1 MEWTEPHA
9 LLLCHE
15 ILHDEPYQSKKGS
28 TERGEAWTQIAK
40 RLSGSDEL
48 IFRVDQRG
56 VRESME
62 RLKTNYKAKMK
73 EEESA
78 SEITVEEISELY
90 ALICLIIKQERMAEE
105 ARQANVNWKKMLT
118 RQQRRCEMLRRSVM
132 EKQGKDQKR
141 KTTQTTKS
149 REGKWWRCCWVSKGE
164 STNGK
169 GASLGGKWNIKK
181 RNRNKRLQG
190 KI

>member
-1 MEWTEPHA
+1 MPASLSMKVNLPLLYIFFSMEWTEPHA

-15 ILHDEPYQSKKGS
+15 ILHDEPFQSKKGS
-28 TERGEAWTQIAK
+28 TERGEAWAQIAK
-40 RLSGSDEL
+40 RLSGSEL

-56 VRESME
+56 VRERME

-90 ALICLIIKQERMAEE
+90 ALISFIIKQERMAEE

-141 KTTQTTKS
+141 KTTQTKKS
-149 REGKWWRCCWVSKGE
+149 REGKWWRCC
-164 STNGK
+164 
-169 GASLGGKWNIKK
+169 
-181 RNRNKRLQG
+181 
-190 KI
+190 

>member
-1 MEWTEPHA
+1 MPASLSMKVNLPLLYIFFSMEWTEPHA

-28 TERGEAWTQIAK
+28 TERGEAWTQI
-40 RLSGSDEL
+40 
-48 IFRVDQRG
+48 DQRG

-149 REGKWWRCCWVSKGE
+149 REGKWWRCC
-164 STNGK
+164 
-169 GASLGGKWNIKK
+169 
-181 RNRNKRLQG
+181 
-190 KI
+190 